1 MTDASLSCL
10 WFPALPSTQQHA
22 LSLIADGQLS
32 SPTLIGTDCQ
42 DAGEGTQGRPWL
54 STPGATLTF
63 TLVQPIPL
71 ATPDALAAF
80 RRPPVTALATR
91 ASLDWLRQH
100 LPEPSAQAIT
110 HKPIN
115 DLLAHNKKLLGC
127 LTQTIAP
134 FSLPSSDKPA
144 MAYRIIGIGLNIFPL
159 NQTLPEGSPYK
170 AISLAELGDLP
181 ESWQNF
187 QATANSLASH
197 IIHHLTTAA

>member
-22 LSLIADGQLS
+22 LSLIADGQLAS
-32 SPTLIGTDCQ
+32 TTLIGADRQ
-42 DAGEGTQGRPWL
+42 DAGEGTQGRRWL

-63 TLVQPIPL
+63 TLVQPLPL
-71 ATPDALAAF
+71 ATPEALAAF
-80 RRPPVTALATR
+80 RRLPVTALTTR
-91 ASLDWLRQH
+91 ACLHWLRQH
-100 LPEPSAQAIT
+100 LPEPAAQAIT

-134 FSLPSSDKPA
+134 FSLPANDKPA
-144 MAYRIIGIGLNIFPL
+144 MAYRIIGVGLNIFPL
-159 NQTLPEGSPYK
+159 NQALPEGTPYD

-197 IIHHLTTAA
+197 ILYHLIAAA